1 MYEIYRVDGQDYHVY
16 PSGKEKFLTDFPNAQ
31 LVATVGGEQEETKKM
46 EPTAETAAPAVGQ
59 NAMDLQRDGGLLES
73 PRLNL
78 GRDLEDG
85 LTPEERI
92 QKRREEYTAEDLA
105 SIKFQFDKGPE
116 YAKRFGE
123 EAYNKYIETGEID
136 TNLLPKQNRL
146 VDPVTGERLGT
157 VDVVMNVGKNIPE
170 QMENMWLSTKNTFFN
185 FAEEASRQAAL
196 NSGLGAG
203 ANILLSKEQ
212 KETQKEAAINSQKLF
227 DNKIKNNYKKI
238 LENYDEMAK
247 SPTGA
252 GILESRSTGL
262 AGTASMVDLVGG
274 VGTAVTSVATSVI
287 PAMAAGAVAGPG
299 ASAAVMAQMIIPS
312 MVTDYNIEKANNLY
326 GYLDSEEERINKL
339 IDNNKEE
346 LGIPIALGT
355 IATSLEYLG
364 YKGIAKE
371 MARNMAKN
379 GYKNFAKSLFAI
391 SKTKPGTNASTATIR
406 ESGTEVAQLIP
417 ELTNQA
423 AAKGLSFEDGSAYVL
438 ENFIEQAPEV
448 AIQAAFGTRIFQGA
462 SANLFRAGKAIR
474 DRFPGV
480 EGVNANSF
488 FTLGVLKQR
497 KNTEKN
503 EDVARGLENAIAIEE
518 QKIKQAVI
526 NGNNITK
533 KLTDDE
539 VNTISSSSQ
548 AIDSLQE
555 KINDLNEQKELGI
568 INDDQYNTAVA
579 GYKGKINLENS
590 KINKIVEDAVGRENI
605 RKEDLSFT
613 TQYDA
618 YLEATKIASESRTSN
633 QIAFDNYKNKLKNL
647 ELAKDQGK
655 IDNVQFENQ
664 KKALVQEYAA
674 IKKEN
679 DSKINKLQEN
689 LKGVSQ
695 SSIEASLKLQE
706 VFDKGIKDG
715 TITKDNNGKN
725 VFSDNVI
732 KEIIKTQN
740 PFIKKLSNTIY
751 NAIPTELRIGSKNEF
766 ENNIKNTELLD
777 LLRTYDGS
785 SPLGAYLQKFL
796 PLRAQSQRALEGIS
810 NQQFKQDLEST
821 TVKGMISEEDTDV
834 IPEVK
839 NIETAK
845 ALGINESLL
854 SIIKNA
860 AKKALATASKKV
872 DDLKFKSEIAKSF
885 KNDLYKLIKEE
896 KGLKNTKTNPGLTN
910 AITESPEAFYDA
922 LAVESMRMA
931 RAEDGTNPFEQA
943 GFLKKDKNGDLQKVK
958 FNKNILSAF
967 LDYYTDPS
975 LDKQARS
982 NRQMRLI
989 ETLVT
994 SMGAREAIN
1003 LLEND
1008 IEFRKRFAEQQQ
1020 QEETKNV
1027 FEKAANKIK
1036 NIFQKSNIKS
1046 KNEFAA
1052 FGKSWAGIA
1061 KDFNIS
1067 SLLNSKSEADV
1078 LEFQNWVSSTLTR
1091 FLPKSFFT
1099 SGTFAGAG
1107 TSAPSRNFYYTSIE
1121 EVNN

>member
-1 MYEIYRVDGQDYHVY
+1 MYEIYRADGQDYHVY
-16 PSGKEKFLTDFPNAQ
+16 PTGKEKFLAEFPNAE
-31 LVATVGGEQEETKKM
+31 LIGTVGGEKEEQQDDAKKI

-59 NAMDLQRDGGLLES
+59 NVMDLQRDGGLLES

-92 QKRREEYTAEDLA
+92 QKKREEYTAEDLA

-136 TNLLPKQNRL
+136 PNLLPKQNRL
-146 VDPVTGERLGT
+146 VDPVTGERLG
-157 VDVVMNVGKNIPE
+157 VADVAMNVVKNIPE
-170 QMENMWLSTKNTFFN
+170 QTENMWLSTKNMFFN

-212 KETQKEAAINSQKLF
+212 KETHKEAAINSQKLF

-247 SPTGA
+247 NPTGA
-252 GILESRSTGL
+252 GILESGSTGL

-339 IDNNKEE
+339 IDDNKEE

-391 SKTKPGTNASTATIR
+391 SKTKPGTNASTTTIK

-497 KNTEKN
+497 KDTEKN

-518 QKIKQAVI
+518 QKIKQAVT

-548 AIDSLQE
+548 AIDGLQE

-568 INDDQYNTAVA
+568 ITNDQYNTAVA

-605 RKEDLSFT
+605 RKEDLSF
-613 TQYDA
+613 Q
-618 YLEATKIASESRTSN
+618 LN
-633 QIAFDNYKNKLKNL
+633 
-647 ELAKDQGK
+647 
-655 IDNVQFENQ
+655 
-664 KKALVQEYAA
+664 
-674 IKKEN
+674 
-679 DSKINKLQEN
+679 
-689 LKGVSQ
+689 
-695 SSIEASLKLQE
+695 
-706 VFDKGIKDG
+706 
-715 TITKDNNGKN
+715 
-725 VFSDNVI
+725 
-732 KEIIKTQN
+732 
-740 PFIKKLSNTIY
+740 
-751 NAIPTELRIGSKNEF
+751 
-766 ENNIKNTELLD
+766 
-777 LLRTYDGS
+777 
-785 SPLGAYLQKFL
+785 
-796 PLRAQSQRALEGIS
+796 
-810 NQQFKQDLEST
+810 
-821 TVKGMISEEDTDV
+821 MM
-834 IPEVK
+834 
-839 NIETAK
+839 
-845 ALGINESLL
+845 
-854 SIIKNA
+854 
-860 AKKALATASKKV
+860 
-872 DDLKFKSEIAKSF
+872 
-885 KNDLYKLIKEE
+885 
-896 KGLKNTKTNPGLTN
+896 LT
-910 AITESPEAFYDA
+910 
-922 LAVESMRMA
+922 
-931 RAEDGTNPFEQA
+931 
-943 GFLKKDKNGDLQKVK
+943 
-958 FNKNILSAF
+958 
-967 LDYYTDPS
+967 
-975 LDKQARS
+975 
-982 NRQMRLI
+982 
-989 ETLVT
+989 
-994 SMGAREAIN
+994 
-1003 LLEND
+1003 
-1008 IEFRKRFAEQQQ
+1008 
-1020 QEETKNV
+1020 
-1027 FEKAANKIK
+1027 
-1036 NIFQKSNIKS
+1036 
-1046 KNEFAA
+1046 
-1052 FGKSWAGIA
+1052 
-1061 KDFNIS
+1061 
-1067 SLLNSKSEADV
+1067 
-1078 LEFQNWVSSTLTR
+1078 
-1091 FLPKSFFT
+1091 
-1099 SGTFAGAG
+1099 
-1107 TSAPSRNFYYTSIE
+1107 
-1121 EVNN
+1121 